1 MRLTG
6 GGKLVKLTLW
16 TRVKRLTSLLLPQTA
31 RPRQAVKE
39 FQVMSVILTLTDD
52 NFETEVK
59 KAALP
64 VLVDF
69 WAPWCG
75 PCKAVGPI
83 MEELAAEYDGRLV
96 IAKLNVDENQA
107 APARFGIRSIPNL
120 VLLKGGEEAGRIVG
134 ARTKDGFKAALEPL
148 L

>member
-1 MRLTG
+1 
-6 GGKLVKLTLW
+6 
-16 TRVKRLTSLLLPQTA
+16 
-31 RPRQAVKE
+31 
-39 FQVMSVILTLTDD
+39 MSAILTLTDD

-59 KAALP
+59 KATLP

-83 MEELAAEYDGRLV
+83 LEELAAEYDGRLV

-107 APARFGIRSIPNL
+107 LPARFEVRSIPNL
-120 VLLKGGEEAGRIVG
+120 VLLKGGVEAGRIVG
-134 ARTKDGFKAALEPL
+134 ARTKDGFKSALDPL

>member
-1 MRLTG
+1 
-6 GGKLVKLTLW
+6 
-16 TRVKRLTSLLLPQTA
+16 
-31 RPRQAVKE
+31 VKE
-39 FQVMSVILTLTDD
+39 FQVMSDIMTLTD
-52 NFETEVK
+52 NNYEAEIK

-64 VLVDF
+64 ILVDF

-83 MEELAAEYDGRLV
+83 LEELAAEYDGRLI

-107 APARFGIRSIPNL
+107 APAKYGVRSIPNL
-120 VLLKGGEEAGRIVG
+120 VLFKDGLEAGRIVG
-134 ARTKDGFKAALEPL
+134 ARTKDGFKSVLDPL

>member
-1 MRLTG
+1 
-6 GGKLVKLTLW
+6 
-16 TRVKRLTSLLLPQTA
+16 
-31 RPRQAVKE
+31 
-39 FQVMSVILTLTDD
+39 MSVILTLTDE
-52 NFETEVK
+52 NFEAEVK

-64 VLVDF
+64 VLIDF

-75 PCKAVGPI
+75 PCKSVGPI

-107 APARFGIRSIPNL
+107 APARFGVRSIPNL
-120 VLLKGGEEAGRIVG
+120 VLLKDGEEAGRIVG
-134 ARTKDGFKAALEPL
+134 SRTKDGFKAALDPL

>member
-1 MRLTG
+1 
-6 GGKLVKLTLW
+6 
-16 TRVKRLTSLLLPQTA
+16 
-31 RPRQAVKE
+31 
-39 FQVMSVILTLTDD
+39 MSVILTLTDE
-52 NFETEVK
+52 NFEAEVK

-64 VLVDF
+64 VLIDF

-75 PCKAVGPI
+75 PCKSVGPI

-107 APARFGIRSIPNL
+107 APARFGVRSIPNL
-120 VLLKGGEEAGRIVG
+120 VLLKDGEEAGRIVG
-134 ARTKDGFKAALEPL
+134 ARTKDGFKAALDPL

>member
-1 MRLTG
+1 
-6 GGKLVKLTLW
+6 
-16 TRVKRLTSLLLPQTA
+16 
-31 RPRQAVKE
+31 
-39 FQVMSVILTLTDD
+39 MSAILTLTDD
-52 NFETEVK
+52 NFETEIK

-83 MEELAAEYDGRLV
+83 LEELAEEYDGRLIV
-96 IAKLNVDENQA
+96 AKLNVDDNQA
-107 APARFGIRSIPNL
+107 SPARFEVRSIPNL
-120 VLLKGGEEAGRIVG
+120 VLLKDGAEAGRIVG
-134 ARTKDGFKAALEPL
+134 SRTKDGFKSVLDSL

>member
-1 MRLTG
+1 
-6 GGKLVKLTLW
+6 
-16 TRVKRLTSLLLPQTA
+16 
-31 RPRQAVKE
+31 
-39 FQVMSVILTLTDD
+39 MSEILTLTDD

-64 VLVDF
+64 VLIDF

-75 PCKAVGPI
+75 PCKSVGPI
-83 MEELAAEYDGRLV
+83 LEELAVEYDGRLV

-107 APARFGIRSIPNL
+107 APARFGVRSIPNL
-120 VLLKGGEEAGRIVG
+120 VLLKDGEEAGRIVG
-134 ARTKDGFKAALEPL
+134 SRTKDGFKAALDPL